1 MSMTVEIKREDTAG
15 KKKNLW
21 KSQAPIVFKAG
32 RWADTTQGA
41 RTDRKE
47 VREIE
52 HPALEAEESPT
63 CESKSCSLHDKKE
76 EDRS

>member
-1 MSMTVEIKREDTAG
+1 M
-15 KKKNLW
+15 
-21 KSQAPIVFKAG
+21 

-52 HPALEAEESPT
+52 HPALGVEERPT
-63 CESKSCSLHDKKE
+63 YETESCSLRDQKK
-76 EDRS
+76 EDRSIKERVQGGSDQPCSHH

>member
-1 MSMTVEIKREDTAG
+1 MNVYDCRDQERRHSWGE
-15 KKKNLW
+15 KKNLEIIGT
-21 KSQAPIVFKAG
+21 IVFKAG

-52 HPALEAEESPT
+52 HPALEVEESPT
-63 CESKSCSLHDKKE
+63 CETELQPT
-76 EDRS
+76 

>member
-15 KKKNLW
+15 GKKKNLEIIGT
-21 KSQAPIVFKAG
+21 IVFKAG

-52 HPALEAEESPT
+52 HPALEVEESPT
-63 CESKSCSLHDKKE
+63 CETELQPT
-76 EDRS
+76 

>member
-1 MSMTVEIKREDTAG
+1 M
-15 KKKNLW
+15 
-21 KSQAPIVFKAG
+21 

-52 HPALEAEESPT
+52 HPALGVEERPHMRRRAAAYVIRRKKTEA
-63 CESKSCSLHDKKE
+63 
-76 EDRS
+76 